1 MRRLGATGA
10 SWPSPHAVQRP
21 PRGSTATTGARTS
34 SSRVNG
40 HRRPVL
46 SPDAKDSEWVSEEL
60 NYARIHKLRV
70 FTVLVRGDESNAIPF
85 GLTGVQWVDMRADYD
100 EGMKEIMQQTAL
112 DQLVTAVREHL
123 GR

>member
-1 MRRLGATGA
+1 LDAAGFTVWSDENLEPGSPSWKHDVQQAIEGA
-10 SWPSPHAVQRP
+10 
-21 PRGSTATTGARTS
+21 GSVVAI
-34 SSRVNG
+34 
-40 HRRPVL
+40 L

-70 FTVLVRGDESNAIPF
+70 FTVLARGDESNAIPF
-85 GLTGVQWVDMRADYD
+85 GLTGIQWVDMRADYD
-100 EGMKEIMQQTAL
+100 EGIKEIMQQTAL